1 MQGAAHE
8 GQTRDREAQAEY
20 LAKLVTE
27 YPIVSIEDGMAEDD
41 WAGWTALTT
50 SSGGA
55 ASWSATGSV
64 RARARKYRLSWDE
77 ANPGSCGLQD
87 GQHGHTL
94 LPEVE

>member
-41 WAGWTALTT
+41 WAGWTALTNLI
-50 SSGGA
+50 GRRCQLVGDGFCQ
-55 ASWSATGSV
+55 GSRQKV
-64 RARARKYRLSWDE
+64 S
-77 ANPGSCGLQD
+77 
-87 GQHGHTL
+87 
-94 LPEVE
+94 PELG